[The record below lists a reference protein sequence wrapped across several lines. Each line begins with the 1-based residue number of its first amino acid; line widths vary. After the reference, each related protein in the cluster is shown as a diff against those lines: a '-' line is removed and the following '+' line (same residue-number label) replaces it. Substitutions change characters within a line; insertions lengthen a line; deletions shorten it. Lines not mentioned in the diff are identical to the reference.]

1 MCACV
6 CVLVCV
12 CVCRNAHLPS
22 AFVCVLQSG
31 CIGLVSQLPS
41 FAALVKRGATLMRR
55 ETDSVSAA
63 PDRVCGPLWMK
74 LVQSVWCA
82 SAQRWTSLVTP
93 VFGTLYTLICSPLCP
108 AILLVFIVL
117 TPYKPLLVECIVP

>member
-1 MCACV
+1 MHTYPLLLCAYCMC
-6 CVLVCV
+6 
-12 CVCRNAHLPS
+12 
-22 AFVCVLQSG
+22 G

-74 LVQSVWCA
+74 LVQSAWCA
-82 SAQRWTSLVTP
+82 SAQRWKSLVTP
-93 VFGTLYTLICSPLCP
+93 VFGTLYTHICSPLCP

-117 TPYKPLLVECIVP
+117 TPYKPLLVECITP